1 MDIKIAKYLSECG
14 VASRRKA
21 EELIDNGKVKVNG
34 KVMDNVAERINP
46 DKDSVEVFGKKV
58 SRQKL
63 VYYIL
68 YKPVGYITTTEDRHA
83 DKIVTELVPEKPP
96 VWPIGRLDKNT
107 SGLLILTN
115 DGNLT
120 QEITHPKFKI
130 QKEYEIITNSELD
143 EKQITKIQKGVMLD
157 DGFIKPNLFEKIEK
171 NHYRMILSEGR
182 NRIVRRIIE
191 EIGKRVAQLKRTRVG
206 NLRLEY
212 IHIGS
217 HKKISE
223 KEIRKLLFN

>member
-1 MDIKIAKYLSECG
+1 MNIKIAKYLSECG
-14 VASRRKA
+14 VSSRRKA
-21 EELIDNGKVKVNG
+21 EELVNYGKVSVNG
-34 KVMDNVAERINP
+34 KIMKNVAERIDP
-46 DKDSVEVFGKKV
+46 DKDEVKVFGKPISKK
-58 SRQKL
+58 SH

-83 DKIVTELVPEKPP
+83 EKIVTELVPDKPP

-115 DGNLT
+115 DGALT

-130 QKEYEIITNSELD
+130 KKEYEIKTNSELD
-143 EKQITKIQKGVMLD
+143 EKQIDKIQKGVMLD
-157 DGFIKPNLFEKIEK
+157 DGFIKPTLFERIEK
-171 NHYRMILSEGR
+171 NHYKMVLSEGR

-191 EIGKRVAQLKRTRVG
+191 EVGKRVSQLKRTKIG

-217 HKKISE
+217 HKKITE
-223 KEIRKLLFN
+223 DELRKKIF